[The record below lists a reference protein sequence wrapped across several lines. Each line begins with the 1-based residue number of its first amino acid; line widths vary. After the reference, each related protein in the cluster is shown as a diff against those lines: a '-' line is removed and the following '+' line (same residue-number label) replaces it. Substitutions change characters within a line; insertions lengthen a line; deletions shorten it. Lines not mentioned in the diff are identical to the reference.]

1 MARAITREDS
11 LPPYAQAY
19 VARIRAFGFGW
30 AFAEEHPLV
39 PTGKRI
45 QVRDIAYL
53 APPKE
58 VARYEQALRKGD
70 QMPPVIVTA
79 DGYLVDGATR
89 TEAARKVGWTHYP
102 AFRLDVAFE
111 KATAPQRR
119 ELVALGAGFN
129 LTHGRGMNTANI
141 ARIITEVVEDD
152 DSPKDIARKLHIP
165 ESTANTLMNAA
176 RARRQADRLGVELTG
191 VLTNSHLRIFG
202 AKHRQYTEPVWAEFL
217 SLAQDAKLTI
227 AAIMDLSRRL
237 DATGTERGRMDL
249 LDTERASLRDRIE
262 GGAVNPSKAAKLRRS
277 LGYLIGQD
285 PESLAEQEPRASN
298 AHVTTLREAARQ
310 LANVIEAQERVERS
324 RTIGD

>member
-45 QVRDIAYL
+45 QVRDSEYL

-58 VARYEQALRKGD
+58 VTRYEQALRKGD

-89 TEAARKVGWTHYP
+89 TEAARKVGWNHYP

-111 KATAPQRR
+111 NATAPQRR
-119 ELVALGAGFN
+119 ELMALGAGFN

-141 ARIITEVVEDD
+141 ARIIADVMEDD
-152 DSPKDIARKLHIP
+152 DSPKDIAKKLHIP
-165 ESTANTLMNAA
+165 ESTANTLVNAA
-176 RARRQADRLGVELTG
+176 RARRQASRLGVELTG
-191 VLTNSHLRIFG
+191 TLSNTHLRIFG
-202 AKHRQYTEPVWAEFL
+202 AKYHQYTEPVWAEFL
-217 SLAQDAKLTI
+217 SLAQDARLTI

-249 LDTERASLRDRIE
+249 LDTERVILRDRIN
-262 GGAVNPSKAAKLRRS
+262 GAAVSSSKAAKLRQS
-277 LGYLIGQD
+277 LGYLLVQD
-285 PESLAEQEPRASN
+285 AESLAEREPSAAST
-298 AHVTTLREAARQ
+298 HVTTLREAARQ

-324 RTIGD
+324 RAGD